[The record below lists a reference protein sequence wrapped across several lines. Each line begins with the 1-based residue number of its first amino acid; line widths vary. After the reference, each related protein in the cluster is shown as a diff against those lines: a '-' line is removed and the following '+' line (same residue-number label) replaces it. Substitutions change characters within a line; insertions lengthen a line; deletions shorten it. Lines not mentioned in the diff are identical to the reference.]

1 MAKLSQIRKHPDI
14 KILRGRRGRDV
25 VRFPLRTGGVAHV
38 ATCVPRGA
46 LIAMERSLRR
56 KMRLARL
63 ARAVERMSTS
73 TVSSGAEP
81 GDDLSEFFPAG
92 PPSSYKFKGRPRPR
106 SRWHLL
112 PPRP

>member
-1 MAKLSQIRKHPDI
+1 MAKLPKIRKHPDI

-38 ATCVPRGA
+38 ATCIPRGA
-46 LIAMERSLRR
+46 LIALERSLRR

-63 ARAVERMSTS
+63 ARAVERISTP
-73 TVSSGAEP
+73 TVSSGATP

-92 PPSSYKFKGRPRPR
+92 PPSSIKGRPRPR

>member
-1 MAKLSQIRKHPDI
+1 MAKLPKIRKHPDI
-14 KILRGRRGRDV
+14 QIQRGRRGRDV

-38 ATCVPRGA
+38 ATCIPRGA
-46 LIAMERSLRR
+46 LIALERSLRR

-63 ARAVERMSTS
+63 ARAVDRLAVLRPASQ
-73 TVSSGAEP
+73 AAP
-81 GDDLSEFFPAG
+81 GDDLSEFYPAG
-92 PPSSYKFKGRPRPR
+92 PPASFKGRLRPR